1 LITPTIR
8 RRSHDR
14 LLVERAVYVVSL
26 RSIPNF
32 GARQIASSFVQS
44 QSGME
49 GSMFKQF
56 GVGGLAEIFDGPRG
70 ADVSVARSG
79 QLDALVALE
88 QIGARRSFVRDDE
101 IYAEG
106 DRSDCWYKVVSGTVR
121 ICKLM
126 ADGRRHIAEF
136 FFAGDCFG
144 LDGEGERVF
153 SAEAVADVIVMRY
166 PRAAT
171 ERLID
176 ERPHL
181 ARRMYNMT
189 LRNLARAQTRML
201 LLGRM
206 TAPERVASFLLE
218 LSERRDVG
226 RVLDLA
232 MSRHDIAD
240 YLGLT
245 IETVCR
251 VLSAFKRD
259 GAIAIPTPHRIELCD
274 RDALEAVGDA

>member
-1 LITPTIR
+1 MFR
-8 RRSHDR
+8 Q
-14 LLVERAVYVVSL
+14 
-26 RSIPNF
+26 F
-32 GARQIASSFVQS
+32 GAGSDEKLFGLPPTADIAV
-44 QSGME
+44 
-49 GSMFKQF
+49 
-56 GVGGLAEIFDGPRG
+56 V
-70 ADVSVARSG
+70 RSG

-88 QIGARRSFVRDDE
+88 QIGTRRSLARDDE

-106 DRSDCWYKVVSGTVR
+106 DRSDSWYKVVSGTVR
-121 ICKLM
+121 VCKLM

-153 SAEAVADVIVMRY
+153 SAEAVGDVIVMRF

-176 ERPHL
+176 ERPEL
-181 ARRMYNMT
+181 ARCLCNMT
-189 LRNLARAQTRML
+189 LRNLAHAQTQML

-206 TAPERVASFLLE
+206 TASERVASFLLE
-218 LSERRDVG
+218 LAERRDVG
-226 RVLDLA
+226 RVLDVP
-232 MSRHDIAD
+232 MSRNDIAD

-251 VLSAFKRD
+251 VLSGFKRD
-259 GAIAIPTPHRIELCD
+259 GTIAIPSPHRIELCD
-274 RDALEAVGDA
+274 REALTAAGDA

>member
-1 LITPTIR
+1 
-8 RRSHDR
+8 
-14 LLVERAVYVVSL
+14 
-26 RSIPNF
+26 
-32 GARQIASSFVQS
+32 
-44 QSGME
+44 
-49 GSMFKQF
+49 MFKQF
-56 GVGGLAEIFDGPRG
+56 GAGGVIEIFDRPRT
-70 ADVSVARSG
+70 ADAAFIQSG

-88 QIGARRSFVRDDE
+88 GIGARRSFELDEE

-106 DRSDCWYKVVSGTVR
+106 DRADCWYKVISGTVR

-144 LDGEGERVF
+144 LDDDRERSF
-153 SAEAVADVIVMRY
+153 SAEAIGDVIAMRF

-176 ERPHL
+176 ERPEL
-181 ARRMYNMT
+181 ARRLCNLT
-189 LRNLARAQTRML
+189 LRNLAHAQARLL

-206 TAPERVASFLLE
+206 TASERVASFLLE
-218 LSERRDVG
+218 FAERRDVR
-226 RVLDLA
+226 RVLDVP
-232 MSRHDIAD
+232 MSRSDIAD

-251 VLSAFKRD
+251 VLSSFKREHVV
-259 GAIAIPTPHRIELCD
+259 AIPSPHQIEICD
-274 RDALEAVGDA
+274 RDALEAVIEG